1 MTIFHY
7 LFLYLQELNRTN
19 MEDNF
24 DEFSVLVESD
34 VLSQDFDDVDLYGD
48 KIEEEDSDGYGDS
61 IQFE

>member
-1 MTIFHY
+1 
-7 LFLYLQELNRTN
+7 

-24 DEFSVLVESD
+24 EHYAVTIDSD

-48 KIEEEDSDGYGDS
+48 KIEENDSNECETD

>member
-1 MTIFHY
+1 
-7 LFLYLQELNRTN
+7 

-48 KIEEEDSDGYGDS
+48 KIEEEEDNDGCGDN

>member
-1 MTIFHY
+1 
-7 LFLYLQELNRTN
+7 

-24 DEFSVLVESD
+24 DEFSVLIESD

-48 KIEEEDSDGYGDS
+48 KIEEEDSDGYSDN

>member
-1 MTIFHY
+1 
-7 LFLYLQELNRTN
+7 

-24 DEFSVLVESD
+24 DEFSVLIESD

-48 KIEEEDSDGYGDS
+48 KIEEEDSDEYSDN

>member
-1 MTIFHY
+1 MIIFYY
-7 LFLYLQELNRTN
+7 LFLYLQQLNKTN

-24 DEFSVLVESD
+24 DEFSVLIESD

-48 KIEEEDSDGYGDS
+48 KIEEENSDGYDDN

>member
-1 MTIFHY
+1 
-7 LFLYLQELNRTN
+7 

-48 KIEEEDSDGYGDS
+48 KIEEEDSDEYGDN